1 MILHQANRLRARQL
15 ALPTQ
20 HSVSGVALA
29 SLLAVSS
36 GVAFGSGAIAAT
48 QPVLSTTEATAPSAQ
63 GHFWLAQAQTQQTTR
78 TRQSLPTLI
87 ANAIRQDLARRVNIP
102 ARKLRITDFKRI
114 LWNNACLG
122 LPNVNEIC
130 RQGEPVPGWQVGV
143 TDGQRTW
150 TYHTD
155 NMGGNLRL
163 SPAQAIAQTEVKL
176 PQPVADAVAQAAA
189 PLLKVSANQVELLSF
204 EQKSWSDDCLGLAS
218 NTEFCTTVVTPG
230 WLVVVGANQQRLTYR
245 TNETGSVT
253 RLDTAASNLQPA
265 NLPAQ
270 VTNAVL
276 QAAAQQINVNST
288 ALRIVRFSRETWPD
302 ACLGL
307 STPQTFCAEVIVPGW
322 LVTVESGN
330 QRLVYRTNEA
340 ASLVKFDRGAS
351 NVAGPSGF
359 QPDRI
364 SGREFIPP
372 LSRGAV
378 FRVVSS
384 GGITGQT
391 TAIVLRNDG
400 NLSVGKL
407 NPDGTLNVTRSAQVS
422 TLQVQQFQKLLDQQN
437 FAQFNRLNYPAPLG
451 AADYISVTFT
461 SRAGTTRYA
470 DLMRDQLPSELQT
483 IIKAWEKISER
494 VQVEQ
499 PPQ

>member
-1 MILHQANRLRARQL
+1 MILHQANRLRVRHL
-15 ALPTQ
+15 ALPTRR
-20 HSVSGVALA
+20 SVSGVALA
-29 SLLAVSS
+29 GLLALSS
-36 GVAFGSGAIAAT
+36 GGAFGSGAIAAT
-48 QPVLSTTEATAPSAQ
+48 QPSSVTDSTAPSVQ
-63 GHFWLAQAQTQQTTR
+63 GYFWLAQAQTQQTTR

-102 ARKLRITDFKRI
+102 ARKLRITDSKRI

-163 SPAQAIAQTEVKL
+163 SPAQAIAKTEVKL
-176 PQPVADAVAQAAA
+176 PKPVADAVAQAAA

-204 EQKSWSDDCLGLAS
+204 EQKTWPDGCLGLAS
-218 NTEFCTTVVTPG
+218 NTEFCTTVLTPG

-245 TNETGSVT
+245 TNETGSVV

-265 NLPAQ
+265 NLPTEI
-270 VTNAVL
+270 TNAVL
-276 QAAAQQINVNST
+276 QAAAQQLNVNST
-288 ALRIVRFSRETWPD
+288 ALRIVRFNRETWPD

-340 ASLVKFDRGAS
+340 ASLVKLDRGAS
-351 NVAGPSGF
+351 NLAGPSGF
-359 QPDRI
+359 QPERI
-364 SGREFIPP
+364 SGKEFIPP

-422 TLQVQQFQKLLDQQN
+422 TLQVQQFQKLLGQQN
-437 FAQFNRLNYPAPLG
+437 FAQFNRLNYPAPVG

-461 SRAGTTRYA
+461 SRNGTTRYA
-470 DLMRDQLPSELQT
+470 DLMQDQLPSELQT
-483 IIKAWEKISER
+483 IIKAWEKIAER

>member
-1 MILHQANRLRARQL
+1 MILHPANRLRVRHLPLPARR
-15 ALPTQ
+15 
-20 HSVSGVALA
+20 SVSGVALVG
-29 SLLAVSS
+29 LLALSS
-36 GVAFGSGAIAAT
+36 GGAFSSGAIAAT
-48 QPVLSTTEATAPSAQ
+48 QPISSAIDPTTSLAQ
-63 GHFWLAQAQTQQTTR
+63 GHFWLTQAQTQQTTR
-78 TRQSLPTLI
+78 VRQSLPTLI
-87 ANAIRQDLARRVNIP
+87 ANAVRQDLARKTNIP
-102 ARKLRITDFKRI
+102 ARKLRITDSKRI

-163 SPAQAIAQTEVKL
+163 APAQAIAQTEVKL
-176 PQPVADAVAQAAA
+176 PQAVADAVAQAAA
-189 PLLKVSANQVELLSF
+189 PILKVSANQVELLSF
-204 EQKSWSDDCLGLAS
+204 EQKTWSDGCLGLAS
-218 NTEFCTTVVTPG
+218 NTEFCTTVLTPG

-245 TNETGSVT
+245 TNETGSVV

-270 VTNAVL
+270 ITNAVL
-276 QAAAQQINVNST
+276 KAAAQQINVNSA

-340 ASLVKFDRGAS
+340 GSLIKFDRGAS
-351 NVAGPSGF
+351 NLAGPSGF
-359 QPDRI
+359 QPERI
-364 SGREFIPP
+364 SGKEFIPP

-378 FRVVSS
+378 FRVVRS

-407 NPDGTLNVTRSAQVS
+407 NPDGTLNVARSAQIS
-422 TLQVQQFQKLLDQQN
+422 TLRVQQFQKLLDQQN

-461 SRAGTTRYA
+461 SRNGTTRYA
-470 DLMRDQLPSELQT
+470 DLMRDQLPPELQT
-483 IIKAWEKISER
+483 IIKAWEEIAER
-494 VQVEQ
+494 VEVEQ
-499 PPQ
+499 PTQ

>member
-1 MILHQANRLRARQL
+1 MIFHQANRLRVRPL

-20 HSVSGVALA
+20 RSVSGVALA
-29 SLLAVSS
+29 GLLALSS
-36 GVAFGSGAIAAT
+36 GGVFGSGAIAAT
-48 QPVLSTTEATAPSAQ
+48 HPSSITDATAPSAQ

-102 ARKLRITDFKRI
+102 ARKLRITDSKRI

-163 SPAQAIAQTEVKL
+163 SPAQAIAKTEVKL

-204 EQKSWSDDCLGLAS
+204 EQKSWSDGCLGLAS
-218 NTEFCTTVVTPG
+218 NTEFCTTVITPG

-245 TNETGSVT
+245 TNETGAVI
-253 RLDTAASNLQPA
+253 RLDTAASNLRPA
-265 NLPAQ
+265 NLPTEI
-270 VTNAVL
+270 TNAVL
-276 QAAAQQINVNST
+276 QAAAQQLNVNST
-288 ALRIVRFSRETWPD
+288 ALRIVRFNRETWSD

-340 ASLVKFDRGAS
+340 GSLVKLDRGAS
-351 NVAGPSGF
+351 NLAGPSGF
-359 QPDRI
+359 QPERI

-391 TAIVLRNDG
+391 SAIVLRNDG

-407 NPDGTLNVTRSAQVS
+407 NPDGTLNVIRSAQVS

-461 SRAGTTRYA
+461 NRNGTTRYA
-470 DLMRDQLPSELQT
+470 DLMQDQLPSELQT
-483 IIKAWEKISER
+483 IIKAWEKIAER